1 MCRKNELTEDS
12 EIKSDVPHRN
22 RFRRLV
28 DYATRLR
35 NEKFVSLIDVMK
47 DGSQWVNFY
56 GVTCFHNCN
65 SLETAAEEMQYKADK
80 AVFSRNDTDPR
91 FPLHSFPGLRMKA
104 RVLSSFFDCVRHTLK
119 SLELSKH
126 QYVAAVHTDTD
137 NLHVHVAVNRV
148 HPETGYI
155 NWLSRSREKLSRACR
170 ELELKHGF
178 APDNG
183 CFVHAPGNRIVRK
196 TALVRERR
204 NALATREKSRRS
216 GNILR
221 RCRLPGYVKSLHR
234 TGYLYINGWPAMVCI
249 SRCRKGNWW

>member
-1 MCRKNELTEDS
+1 MNAIIPHKRRDGRSSFEDLIAYTSVRDDVQENELTEDS

-80 AVFSRNDTDPR
+80 AVFSRNDTDPV
-91 FPLHSFPGLRMKA
+91 FHYI
-104 RVLSSFFDCVRHTLK
+104 LSWPAHESPRPEQLFDCVRHTLK

-155 NWLSRSREKLSRACR
+155 NWLSWSQEKLSRA
-170 ELELKHGF
+170 
-178 APDNG
+178 
-183 CFVHAPGNRIVRK
+183 
-196 TALVRERR
+196 
-204 NALATREKSRRS
+204 
-216 GNILR
+216 
-221 RCRLPGYVKSLHR
+221 
-234 TGYLYINGWPAMVCI
+234 
-249 SRCRKGNWW
+249 

>member
-1 MCRKNELTEDS
+1 MNAIIPKKRRDGKSSFEDLIAYTSVRDDVPEDELRPDTEVKG
-12 EIKSDVPHRN
+12 EVPHRN

-56 GVTCFHNCN
+56 GVTCFHNCL
-65 SLETAAEEMQYKADK
+65 SLESAAEEMQKAADL
-80 AVFSRNDTDPR
+80 AHFSKDDTDPV
-91 FPLHSFPGLRMKA
+91 FHYI
-104 RVLSSFFDCVRHTLK
+104 LSWPAHESPRSEQLFDCVRHTLK

-155 NWLSRSREKLSRACR
+155 NCLPWSQEKLSRACR
-170 ELELKHGF
+170 ELELKH
-178 APDNG
+178 
-183 CFVHAPGNRIVRK
+183 
-196 TALVRERR
+196 
-204 NALATREKSRRS
+204 
-216 GNILR
+216 
-221 RCRLPGYVKSLHR
+221 
-234 TGYLYINGWPAMVCI
+234 
-249 SRCRKGNWW
+249 